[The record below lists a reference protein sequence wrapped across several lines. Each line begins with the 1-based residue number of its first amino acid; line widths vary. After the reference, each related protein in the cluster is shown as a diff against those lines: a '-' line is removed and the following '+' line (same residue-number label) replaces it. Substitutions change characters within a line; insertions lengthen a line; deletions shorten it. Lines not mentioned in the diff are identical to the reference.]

1 MLELR
6 QCHLSVE
13 LRTSF
18 NYFSEFLILNF
29 TQLEIFCKFI
39 DKYLNLFKKFKIYFL
54 KTFRLDF
61 FSAIY
66 RTSWELLSTFSFFNW
81 ILEKWLDNN

>member
-29 TQLEIFCKFI
+29 TQLEIYSKFI
-39 DKYLNLFKKFKIYFL
+39 NKYLNLFKKFKIYFL
-54 KTFRLDF
+54 KTFRLNF
-61 FSAIY
+61 FSAI
-66 RTSWELLSTFSFFNW
+66 
-81 ILEKWLDNN
+81 

>member
-6 QCHLSVE
+6 HLSVE

-66 RTSWELLSTFSFFNW
+66 RTS
-81 ILEKWLDNN
+81 